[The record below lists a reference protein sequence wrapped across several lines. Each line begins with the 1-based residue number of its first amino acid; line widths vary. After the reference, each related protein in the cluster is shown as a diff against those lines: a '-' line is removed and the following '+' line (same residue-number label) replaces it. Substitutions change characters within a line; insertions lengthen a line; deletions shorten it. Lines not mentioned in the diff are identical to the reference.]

1 MKSGR
6 IEEKYIPIITK
17 EVLQALSYLHKCKII
32 HRDIKGVC
40 DWFSA
45 IKRKKMSFIYIYNPI
60 NNLI

>member
-40 DWFSA
+40 D
-45 IKRKKMSFIYIYNPI
+45 
-60 NNLI
+60 